1 MVEHFK
7 VLSETTR
14 LRIIALLL
22 NREMCVCEIE
32 CSLELT
38 QSNASRHLTALTR
51 SGILTKRKQAQWTYF
66 RINENFQTEHKKLWE
81 YLIEKLPQ
89 MQTYQSDLSAYEGCR
104 AIMPC
109 RNENM

>member
-1 MVEHFK
+1 M
-7 VLSETTR
+7 
-14 LRIIALLL
+14 ICQ
-22 NREMCVCEIE
+22 CVCEIE
-32 CSLELT
+32 CSLDLT

-66 RINENFQTEHKKLWE
+66 RINENFLTEHKKLWE

-89 MQTYQSDLSAYEGCR
+89 MQTYQSDLSAFEGCR

-109 RNENM
+109 RIENI